1 MFFLLT
7 RESILLGAMDS
18 TLFITR
24 EVCLCGGEEGDEGR
38 FWGSHMVFREKQ
50 SFLIDYSEELWEIE
64 CQLTAR
70 VGGEVDF

>member
-1 MFFLLT
+1 MVHYL
-7 RESILLGAMDS
+7 SQGKC
-18 TLFITR
+18 
-24 EVCLCGGEEGDEGR
+24 VLCGGKEGDEGR
-38 FWGSHMVFREKQ
+38 FWGSHMVFREQQ

>member
-1 MFFLLT
+1 
-7 RESILLGAMDS
+7 MDG
-18 TLFITR
+18 TQFITR
-24 EVCLCGGEEGDEGR
+24 EVCFLWGGGGEEGDEGR

>member
-1 MFFLLT
+1 MFF
-7 RESILLGAMDS
+7 
-18 TLFITR
+18 F
-24 EVCLCGGEEGDEGR
+24 CGGEEGDEGR
-38 FWGSHMVFREKQ
+38 FWGSHMIFREKQ

>member
-1 MFFLLT
+1 MVHYLSQG
-7 RESILLGAMDS
+7 RY
-18 TLFITR
+18 
-24 EVCLCGGEEGDEGR
+24 VLCGGDEGR

>member
-1 MFFLLT
+1 MVHYLT
-7 RESILLGAMDS
+7 QGRCV
-18 TLFITR
+18 F
-24 EVCLCGGEEGDEGR
+24 CGGEEGDEGR
-38 FWGSHMVFREKQ
+38 FWGSRMIFREKQ

>member
-1 MFFLLT
+1 MFFSFDT
-7 RESILLGAMDS
+7 RKHSFRSYGWY
-18 TLFITR
+18 TITR
-24 EVCLCGGEEGDEGR
+24 EVCLCGGEEGDVGR
-38 FWGSHMVFREKQ
+38 FWGSHMIFREKQ